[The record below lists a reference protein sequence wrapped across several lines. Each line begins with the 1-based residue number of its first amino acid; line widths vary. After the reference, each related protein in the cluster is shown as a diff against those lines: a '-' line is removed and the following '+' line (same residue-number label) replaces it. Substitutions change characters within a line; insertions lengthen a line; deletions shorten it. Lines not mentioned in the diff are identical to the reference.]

1 MRRVWSAAQ
10 LGSCSNVSS
19 TRKEGRKTE
28 PTVWLK
34 GLNSDPEKEKRGKEM
49 REQMWLDHK
58 VFSQDLLPPWW
69 CQSASGLSG
78 RRPSS
83 QWSSA
88 AGCAACHC
96 SLWLT
101 AEQERSQH
109 ERRLKAHHSTLMWTR
124 EAACQQNPGEEKFI
138 PKTWQINATLC
149 GQKRDGGCSASSVLL
164 LPPPLSRL
172 YSGLS
177 LLVPVGRRA
186 GRTTPQLV
194 GEAAMWQMPDF
205 TPKWSL
211 QSGLKSTYNVY
222 SFIISIVYVG
232 LLLKSLELMTS
243 LEL

>member
-58 VFSQDLLPPWW
+58 VFSQDLLHPWW

-124 EAACQQNPGEEKFI
+124 EAACQQNPVEEK
-138 PKTWQINATLC
+138 PSLSL
-149 GQKRDGGCSASSVLL
+149 KRDKSMQHCAVRREMEVVQHPRCSSSSLL
-164 LPPPLSRL
+164 LFPVSTQDFLS
-172 YSGLS
+172 
-177 LLVPVGRRA
+177 
-186 GRTTPQLV
+186 
-194 GEAAMWQMPDF
+194 
-205 TPKWSL
+205 
-211 QSGLKSTYNVY
+211 
-222 SFIISIVYVG
+222 
-232 LLLKSLELMTS
+232 
-243 LEL
+243 